1 MKTEDQILKEVE
13 KFNTIKKYIT
23 EQEVDDTLTSEPTPG
38 EDTGLDDLEN
48 DTVDTTPIDVDTDPE
63 VEVVGDETST
73 STDGVGTEELE
84 ITDLVNTQNTIL
96 DKIDNLDQ
104 IFSKL
109 DDLTNKLGEMD
120 QIISKIDNLE
130 NKVEKYK
137 PKTPEQKLE
146 LRSLDSYPYNQKL
159 TDFFDDKGIEFEK
172 TDKSEYVLTPDDV
185 ENFTDK
191 DIQNSF
197 DEPFSED

>member
-13 KFNTIKKYIT
+13 KFNNIKKYIN
-23 EQEVDDTLTSEPTPG
+23 EQETDDSLTSEPTP
-38 EDTGLDDLEN
+38 EDDLEL
-48 DTVDTTPIDVDTDPE
+48 DSLGDETEDTTPIDVDTDPD
-63 VEVVGDETST
+63 VEVVGDDSQ
-73 STDGVGTEELE
+73 SDDNSSGTEELE
-84 ITDLVNTQNTIL
+84 ITDLVNNQNNIL
-96 DKIDNLDQ
+96 DKIGNLDQ
-104 IFSKL
+104 VFSKL

-130 NKVEKYK
+130 AKIEKYK

-172 TDKSEYVLTPDDV
+172 TDKSEYILTPDDV
-185 ENFTDK
+185 ESYTDK

>member
-13 KFNTIKKYIT
+13 KFKNIKKYIN
-23 EQEVDDTLTSEPTPG
+23 EQETDDSLTSEPTP
-38 EDTGLDDLEN
+38 EDDLEL
-48 DTVDTTPIDVDTDPE
+48 DSLGDETEDTTPIDVDSDPD
-63 VEVVGDETST
+63 VEVVGGETESEDN
-73 STDGVGTEELE
+73 SGGTEELE
-84 ITDLVNTQNTIL
+84 ITDLVNNQNNIL
-96 DKIDNLDQ
+96 DKIGNIDQ

-120 QIISKIDNLE
+120 QIMSKIDNLE
-130 NKVEKYK
+130 AKIEKYK

-159 TDFFDDKGIEFEK
+159 TDFFDDKGIELEK
-172 TDKSEYVLTPDDV
+172 TDKSEYILTPDDV
-185 ENFTDK
+185 ESYTDK

>member
-13 KFNTIKKYIT
+13 KFNTIKKYIS
-23 EQEVDDTLTSEPTPG
+23 EQEADDSLTSDPAPE
-38 EDTGLDDLEN
+38 EDLGMDNLGDETG
-48 DTVDTTPIDVDTDPE
+48 DTTPIDVETDPD
-63 VEVVGDETST
+63 VEVVGDEPLTDD
-73 STDGVGTEELE
+73 DGVGTEELE

-96 DKIDNLDQ
+96 DKIGNLDQ
-104 IFSKL
+104 VFNKL

-120 QIISKIDNLE
+120 EIISKIDNLE
-130 NKVEKYK
+130 AKIEKYK

-159 TDFFDDKGIEFEK
+159 TDFFDDKGIEIEK
-172 TDKSEYVLTPDDV
+172 TDKSEYILTPDDV
-185 ENFTDK
+185 ESYTDK